1 MGVFAS
7 VKSNN
12 IRHLPRA
19 DKGTENALFVP
30 INPAH
35 SCPTAAATVSMNRHA
50 SREPFMP
57 RRNFYLLLGLTI
69 FSLACYQ
76 QAGAHR
82 SRYGQMFQTFV
93 DMMDQIDANYVEP
106 VDRRELFE
114 NALSGMTRSLDEHSG
129 YIRPRDYTELQED
142 LGKAFGGIGVQVA
155 VDEETKQLMVMS
167 PVVGTPAYEAGIL
180 AGDRITQI
188 NGESTEGF
196 TVQDAIARIR
206 GKAGQAIELTILRQD
221 EKAPRKFE
229 LVRAEIHV
237 DTVLGD
243 TREPDGSWNFFLEG
257 HPGIGYIRVT
267 AFSEQTGKDLK
278 RALKWLEERNM
289 QGLILDLRNDP
300 GGLLRQAVEVSDLF
314 LEEGDIVTTRGRGG
328 EILDEYKAERSG
340 TFSGFPM
347 VVLVN
352 KFSAS
357 ASEIVSAALQDHA
370 RATVVG
376 ERTWGKGSVQNIIP
390 LERGASALKLTM
402 ATYWRPS
409 GKNIHRH
416 KQDKETD
423 QWGVRPDEGYEVLLE
438 TDEFQKMVTNRR
450 KRDII
455 RAEKGSGSSDAASPE
470 FDRQLKRAIEALQER
485 VATEGPAAKAA

>member
-1 MGVFAS
+1 
-7 VKSNN
+7 
-12 IRHLPRA
+12 
-19 DKGTENALFVP
+19 
-30 INPAH
+30 
-35 SCPTAAATVSMNRHA
+35 
-50 SREPFMP
+50 MP
-57 RRNFYLLLGLTI
+57 RRNFYLLLGVTI

-76 QAGAHR
+76 QAGANR

-93 DMMDQIDANYVEP
+93 DMMDQIEAHYVEP
-106 VDRRELFE
+106 VDRRQLFE
-114 NALSGMTRSLDEHSG
+114 NALSGMTRGLDEHSG
-129 YIRPRDYTELQED
+129 YIPPRDYTELQED
-142 LGKAFGGIGVQVA
+142 LGKAFGGIGVQVS
-155 VDEETKQLMVMS
+155 VDQETKQLMVMS

-180 AGDRITQI
+180 AGDRIAQI

-206 GKAGQAIELTILRQD
+206 GKPGQAIELTIQRQD
-221 EKAPRKFE
+221 EKEPRKFE

-243 TREPDGSWNFFLEG
+243 TREPDGAWNFFLEG
-257 HPGIGYIRVT
+257 HPGLGYVRVT
-267 AFSEQTGKDLK
+267 AFGEQTGQDLK
-278 RALKWLEERNM
+278 RALEWLEERGM

-300 GGLLRQAVEVSDLF
+300 GGLLRQAVEVADLF
-314 LEEGDIVTTRGRGG
+314 LDEGDIVTTRGRDGK
-328 EILDEYKAERSG
+328 ILDEYDAERSG

-357 ASEIVSAALQDHA
+357 ASEIVAAALQDHG
-370 RATVVG
+370 RAIVVG

-416 KQDKETD
+416 KQDKD
-423 QWGVRPDEGYEVLLE
+423 SDPWGVQPNEGYQVVL
-438 TDEFQKMVTNRR
+438 DAAEFQQMVINRR
-450 KRDII
+450 QRDVL
-455 RAEKGSGSSDAASPE
+455 RAGNGQNADAKNISTPPE
-470 FDRQLKRAIEALQER
+470 FDRQLQRAIEALQQR
-485 VATEGPAAKAA
+485 IAAEGSAAKAA